1 MEKRRRIIFRADGN
15 ANTGLGHIMRLL
27 SIAEMVE
34 DLFSSIFV
42 IQNPSEAIKNTIL
55 YSCDSY
61 KIVPDSLS
69 LAEEAEWLSEW
80 VEKETDIVVLDGYKF
95 DTEYQRTLKSK
106 NIKLVCIDDIF
117 NNHFL
122 ADAVI
127 NHAPGISSD
136 EYSLDEDTKFYGG
149 LDYTVIKPKFLQLAR
164 NERVI
169 TKFSKLF
176 ICFGGADFN
185 NLTTKV
191 LKLLDGNLP
200 DQIEEITVVVGESNI
215 FKEEI
220 EKTLSEFNL
229 GKKQL
234 KINLT
239 SDEMIREMQSSHLAI
254 LPSSTILY
262 EALSI
267 KMPIISGFYVD
278 NQISVYHGFKNL
290 GVIYGVDDM
299 NEFEHYPELIHKIL
313 SHDINKLLQKQRNVI
328 DGYSKLRIRCLML
341 ALSEKYNLK
350 VAQIEDVELYFNWAN
365 DPLVRNNA
373 ISTDPILYENHIK
386 WFRNKLRDEKCFMF
400 ILYFENKSVGQIRFE
415 IEDEE
420 ATIDYSIDVNY
431 RGRGHGKVLLEFGML
446 RLIEDFSK
454 NVKFK
459 AVVKKINS
467 PSNNIFIKSGFTQVD
482 DLYINGEK
490 YNVFRA

>member
-1 MEKRRRIIFRADGN
+1 MEKRHRAIFRADGN
-15 ANTGLGHIMRLL
+15 ANTGLGHVMRLL
-27 SIAEMVE
+27 SIAEMVK
-34 DLFSSIFV
+34 DLFSSVFI
-42 IQNPSEAIKNTIL
+42 IKNPSEAIKSTIL
-55 YSCDSY
+55 DSCDSCQ
-61 KIVPDSLS
+61 IVPDSLS
-69 LAEEAEWLSEW
+69 LTEEAEWLSEW
-80 VEKETDIVVLDGYKF
+80 VDKESDIVVLDGYKF
-95 DTEYQRTLKSK
+95 DSDYQRKLKSK
-106 NIKLVCIDDIF
+106 NINLLCIDDIF
-117 NNHFL
+117 STHFL
-122 ADAVI
+122 ANAVI
-127 NHAPGISSD
+127 NHAPGISS
-136 EYSLDEDTKFYGG
+136 EAYSLDEDTKFYGG

-169 TKFSKLF
+169 TEISKLF

-191 LKLLDGNLP
+191 LKILDGNLP
-200 DQIEEITVVVGESNI
+200 RQIQELTVVVGESNI

-220 EKTLSEFNL
+220 KKTLSEFNL
-229 GKKQL
+229 EKKQL
-234 KINLT
+234 KVNLT

-299 NEFEHYPELIHKIL
+299 NEFESYPELIQKIL
-313 SHDINKLLQKQRNVI
+313 SDDINKLLQKQRSVI

-341 ALSEKYNLK
+341 GLSKQYNLET
-350 VAQIEDVELYFNWAN
+350 ARSEDVDLYFNWAN
-365 DPLVRNNA
+365 DPVVRNNA
-373 ISTDPILYENHIK
+373 ISTDPIIYENHIQ
-386 WFRNKLRDEKCFMF
+386 WFSNKLKDEKCFMF
-400 ILYFENKSVGQIRFE
+400 VLYFENKSVGQIRFE
-415 IEDEE
+415 IEGDE
-420 ATIDYSIDVNY
+420 ATIDYSVDVNR
-431 RGRGHGKVLLEFGML
+431 RGQGHGKVLLEFGML
-446 RLIEDFSK
+446 RLIEDFDK

-482 DLYINGEK
+482 NIHIKGEE